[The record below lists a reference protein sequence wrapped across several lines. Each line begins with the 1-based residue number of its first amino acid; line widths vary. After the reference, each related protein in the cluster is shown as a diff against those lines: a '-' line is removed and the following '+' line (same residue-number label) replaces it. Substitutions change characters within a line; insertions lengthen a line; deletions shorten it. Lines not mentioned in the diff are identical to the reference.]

1 MARRGGARRLGVF
14 LNSRH
19 VGALEQAASG
29 ALSFRYAGD
38 WLAWEMAMP
47 VSLSLPLSPG
57 PYRGQAVVNVF
68 DNLLPD
74 VPGVRDNL
82 AARLR
87 AEGSDVFS
95 LLAVAGRDCVGA
107 LQFLPEGEAPGPAGE
122 VRGEALSDADIASLI
137 RALREHPL
145 GNDPDTADFRLSLAG
160 AQDKT
165 ALLQTE
171 EGWMR
176 PAGSTATTH
185 ILKPPIGIIQNG
197 LDLKDSVQ
205 NEYLCLGLC
214 RAFGLPVAEAGI
226 LTFEDQTVLGVRRF
240 DRQWREDG
248 RLIRLPQE
256 DFCQA
261 LGVPSTR
268 KYQADDGPGIGQIM
282 QRLGESDEPQADRE
296 TFFMAQLVFWL
307 LGATDGHAKNFSI
320 ALRPGGFRLTPLY
333 DVLSAQPI
341 VDTGKLKRNRF
352 TLAMGV
358 GAGLHRR
365 MDIIQRR
372 HFVQMADQTGL
383 PAPRFEALISQLA
396 ERADA
401 ALDWLSL
408 ETRAD
413 DIPQPLA
420 DSLAGGISRRLDALR
435 A

>member
-1 MARRGGARRLGVF
+1 VVLGDHF
-14 LNSRH
+14 LTH
-19 VGALEQAASG
+19 FLTQLFHGIFFE
-29 ALSFRYAGD
+29 
-38 WLAWEMAMP
+38 LA
-47 VSLSLPLSPG
+47 
-57 PYRGQAVVNVF
+57 NT
-68 DNLLPD
+68 
-74 VPGVRDNL
+74 
-82 AARLR
+82 LR
-87 AEGSDVFS
+87 ADAVDV
-95 LLAVAGRDCVGA
+95 
-107 LQFLPEGEAPGPAGE
+107 
-122 VRGEALSDADIASLI
+122 
-137 RALREHPL
+137 
-145 GNDPDTADFRLSLAG
+145 
-160 AQDKT
+160 
-165 ALLQTE
+165 
-171 EGWMR
+171 
-176 PAGSTATTH
+176 
-185 ILKPPIGIIQNG
+185 
-197 LDLKDSVQ
+197 
-205 NEYLCLGLC
+205 
-214 RAFGLPVAEAGI
+214 
-226 LTFEDQTVLGVRRF
+226 
-240 DRQWREDG
+240 
-248 RLIRLPQE
+248 
-256 DFCQA
+256 
-261 LGVPSTR
+261 
-268 KYQADDGPGIGQIM
+268 GQIM

-372 HFVQMADQTGL
+372 HFEQMADQTGL